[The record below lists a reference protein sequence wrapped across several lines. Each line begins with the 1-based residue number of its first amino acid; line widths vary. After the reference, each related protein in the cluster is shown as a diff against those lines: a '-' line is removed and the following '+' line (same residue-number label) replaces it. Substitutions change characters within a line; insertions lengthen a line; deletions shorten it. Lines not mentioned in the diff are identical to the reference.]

1 MIGFK
6 LMVPCSTS
14 GKASPQKIQTET
26 PPGVEKAGG
35 GRDGRAT
42 LARMTNPMTKIS
54 ARPADV
60 RDDDRRSLGAVVHV
74 PAKVIE

>member
-6 LMVPCSTS
+6 LMVPWSTS
-14 GKASPQKIQTET
+14 GKAPPQEIQTET

-42 LARMTNPMTKIS
+42 IT
-54 ARPADV
+54 
-60 RDDDRRSLGAVVHV
+60 G
-74 PAKVIE
+74 